1 MKKPIT
7 ALIFFSLLLSVPAA
21 HATGIRKRPFTV
33 YPRTHSRTYR
43 TSSGRARQPAADRPY
58 YGGGHHTT
66 SHGGKYYGAT
76 NAHHQNGHYNNWR
89 SDNRYGVHQT
99 Y

>member
-1 MKKPIT
+1 MKNPIT
-7 ALIFFSLLLSVPAA
+7 ALILFSLVLSVPAA
-21 HATGIRKRPFTV
+21 YATGSHKRSFTV
-33 YPRTHSRTYR
+33 HPRTHRTYR
-43 TSSGRARQPAADRPY
+43 MYSSRARQPSADRPY

-76 NAHHQNGHYNNWR
+76 NAHHRNGHYNNWR